1 MTRRPA
7 PDGKGK
13 AKAAARAKAA
23 GALRTGGP
31 ARTGGGRSG
40 RSLGE
45 GIAAGDRRM
54 LARAITLIE
63 STRAQDRSTA
73 DALIESLLPRT
84 GKAVRIGIS
93 GAPGVG
99 KSSLIEALG
108 IELLARGHRLAVLAV
123 DPTSPV
129 SGGSILGDKTR
140 MERLTRE
147 DRAFIRP
154 SPSGGRAGGVARRTR
169 EAVLM
174 CEAAGFDVVIVETV
188 GVGQTE
194 IAIRDLVD
202 VVVLVLSPGGGDDLQ
217 GIKRG
222 IMELA
227 DVILVNKADGDLAPA
242 AERARGHVQAALR
255 LLRPQAAKD
264 GRPSVIACSAY
275 EGTNIV
281 KALDAMLDCH
291 AADRASGQMA
301 SRRREQARAWLWAEI
316 CDLLRAELDRHPG
329 ARQTAREEEAGVLA
343 DRTTPARAAQRI
355 LQSFLAGASA
365 K

>member
-1 MTRRPA
+1 MTGRPA
-7 PDGKGK
+7 RDGKGK
-13 AKAAARAKAA
+13 AQAAARAKAA
-23 GALRTGGP
+23 GP
-31 ARTGGGRSG
+31 ARAGMAARKGTSG

-45 GIAAGDRRM
+45 GIAAGDRRA

-63 STRAQDRSTA
+63 STRAQDRSAA
-73 DALIESLLPRT
+73 DTLIESLLPRT
-84 GKAVRIGIS
+84 GRAVRIGIS

-99 KSSLIEALG
+99 KSSLIETLG
-108 IELLARGHRLAVLAV
+108 VDLLARGNRLAVLAV

-147 DRAFIRP
+147 VGAFIRP

-169 EAVLM
+169 EAMLM

-264 GRPSVIACSAY
+264 GRPPVIACSAY
-275 EGTNIV
+275 EGTNIA

-301 SRRREQARAWLWAEI
+301 LRRREQARAWLWAEI
-316 CDLLRAELDRHPG
+316 GDLLRAELDRDPA
-329 ARQTAREEEAGVLA
+329 ARQTARDEEAAVLA
-343 DRTTPARAAQRI
+343 DRTTPARAAARI
-355 LQSFLAGASA
+355 LQSFLGRASA